1 LLVSDLFDLTGKVVL
16 VTGGNN
22 GIGLGIA
29 EAVAGAGAS
38 VAIWG
43 RNESRNQ
50 EALDAVL
57 TQGGQAIA
65 LGVDVSDELRVV
77 EAFEETLAAFEH
89 VDAVFANAGVGAGNT
104 RFEEMTTDEW
114 RWIFGVNMEGVFWTF
129 REALKHMKP
138 RGSGSLVVT
147 SSVSAD
153 AGFPRGEHYAA
164 TKAGVRALIQG
175 LAVEY
180 GRHGIRAN
188 AIAPGWVV
196 TGMTDGF
203 IEGDRFE
210 SNVKPRIPVGRWGT
224 PEDFAGIAV
233 YLASDASSWHTGD
246 TITIDG
252 GYLQF

>member
-1 LLVSDLFDLTGKVVL
+1 MTDLFDLSGKVAL

-22 GIGLGIA
+22 GIGLGMA
-29 EAVAGAGAS
+29 EALAGAGAT
-38 VAIWG
+38 VVIWG
-43 RNESRNQ
+43 RNEERNA
-50 EALDAVL
+50 EALESVL
-57 TQGGQAIA
+57 AHGGRGLA
-65 LGVDVSDELRVV
+65 LTVDVADEERVV
-77 EAFEETLAAFEH
+77 EAFEETLAAFDR
-89 VDAVFANAGVGAGNT
+89 VDAVFANAGVGALAT
-104 RFEEMTTDEW
+104 RFEEMTTEEW

-129 REALKHMKP
+129 REAVKHMKP

-153 AGFPRGEHYAA
+153 AGFPRGQHYAA
-164 TKAGVRALIQG
+164 TKAGVRAMIQG

-203 IEGDRFE
+203 IEGERFE
-210 SNVKPRIPVGRWGT
+210 ANVKPRIPTGRWGT
-224 PEDFAGIAV
+224 PEDFGGIAV
-233 YLASDASSWHTGD
+233 YLASDASTWHTGD

-252 GYLQF
+252 GYLNF

>member
-1 LLVSDLFDLTGKVVL
+1 MSNVFDLTGKVAL

-22 GIGLGIA
+22 GIGLGMA
-29 EAVAGAGAS
+29 EALAVAGAS

-43 RNESRNQ
+43 RNEDRNAS
-50 EALDAVL
+50 ALAAVL
-57 TQGGQAIA
+57 AHGGEAIS
-65 LGVDVSDELRVV
+65 LTVDVADEARVV
-77 EAFEETLAAFEH
+77 EAFGETVEAFGH
-89 VDAVFANAGVGAGNT
+89 VDSVFANAGVGAGST

-138 RGSGSLVVT
+138 RNEGSLVVT

-153 AGFPRGEHYAA
+153 KGYSRGEHYAA
-164 TKAGVRALIQG
+164 TKAGVRALVQG

-196 TGMTDGF
+196 TGMTDEF
-203 IEGDRFE
+203 IRSDRFE
-210 SNVKPRIPVGRWGT
+210 AKEKPRIPLGRWGT
-224 PEDFAGIAV
+224 PADFAGIAV
-233 YLASDASSWHTGD
+233 YLASDASAWHTGD

-252 GYLQF
+252 GYLQS

>member
-1 LLVSDLFDLTGKVVL
+1 MTDIFDLTGKTAL

-22 GIGLGIA
+22 GIGLGMV
-29 EAVAGAGAS
+29 EALAGAGAS

-43 RNESRNQ
+43 RNAERNES
-50 EALDAVL
+50 AVESIL
-57 TQGGQAIA
+57 ADGGTAVA
-65 LGVDVSDELRVV
+65 FSVDVSSEDAVV
-77 EAFEETLAAFEH
+77 EAFAGTVEVLGH
-89 VDAVFANAGVGAGNT
+89 IDSVFANAGVGAPST
-104 RFEEMTTDEW
+104 RFGDMTTEEW
-114 RWIFGVNMEGVFWTF
+114 RGVFAVNMEGVFWTF
-129 REALKHMKP
+129 REAVNHMKP

-153 AGFPRGEHYAA
+153 LGFPRGEHYAA
-164 TKAGVRALIQG
+164 SKAGVRALIQG

-196 TGMTDGF
+196 TGMTDAFIDSEGF
-203 IEGDRFE
+203 EA
-210 SNVKPRIPVGRWGT
+210 NVKPRIPVGRYGT

-233 YLASDASSWHTGD
+233 YLASDASKWHTGD

-252 GYLQF
+252 GYLKA

>member
-1 LLVSDLFDLTGKVVL
+1 MTDPFDLTGKVAL
-16 VTGGNN
+16 VTGGNG
-22 GIGLGIA
+22 GIGLGMA
-29 EAVAGAGAS
+29 QGLAAAGAS

-43 RNESRNQ
+43 RNEERNAS
-50 EALDAVL
+50 ALEAVL
-57 TQGGQAIA
+57 AHGGEAIA
-65 LGVDVSDELRVV
+65 LRVDVGDEGRVI
-77 EAFEETLAAFEH
+77 EAFEETLAAFDT
-89 VDAVFANAGVGAGNT
+89 VDAVFANAGIGAGST
-104 RFEEMTTDEW
+104 RFEEMTTEEW
-114 RWIFGVNMEGVFWTF
+114 RSIFNVNMEGVFWTF

-138 RGSGSLVVT
+138 RGSGSLIVT

-164 TKAGVRALIQG
+164 TKAGVRAMIQG
-175 LAVEY
+175 IAVEY

-196 TGMTDGF
+196 SGMTDSF
-203 IEGDRFE
+203 IDGDRFE
-210 SNVKPRIPVGRWGT
+210 ANVKPRIPAGRWGR
-224 PEDFAGIAV
+224 PDDFGGIAV

>member
-1 LLVSDLFDLTGKVVL
+1 MSNPFDLSGKVAV

-22 GIGLGIA
+22 GIGRGMA
-29 EAVAGAGAS
+29 EALAQAGAS
-38 VAIWG
+38 VAVWG
-43 RNESRNQ
+43 RNEDRNAETL
-50 EALDAVL
+50 EAIEASGGTGLAL
-57 TQGGQAIA
+57 T
-65 LGVDVSDELRVV
+65 VDVGSEERVV
-77 EAFEETLAAFEH
+77 EAFEETLAAFGQ
-89 VDAVFANAGVGAGNT
+89 VDSVFANAGVGAGAT
-104 RFEEMTTDEW
+104 RFEEMSTEEW
-114 RWIFGVNMEGVFWTF
+114 RWIFNINMEGVFWTF
-129 REALKHMKP
+129 REAVKHMKP

-153 AGFPRGEHYAA
+153 QGFPRGEHYAA
-164 TKAGVRALIQG
+164 SKAGVRAMVQG

-180 GRHGIRAN
+180 GRYGIRAN

-210 SNVKPRIPVGRWGT
+210 ETVKPRIPVGRWGQ
-224 PEDFAGIAV
+224 PDDFAGIAV

-252 GYLQF
+252 GYLRF

>member
-1 LLVSDLFDLTGKVVL
+1 MTDLFDLTGKVAL
-16 VTGGNN
+16 VTGGNG
-22 GIGLGIA
+22 GIGRGMA
-29 EAVAGAGAS
+29 EALAGAGAS

-43 RNESRNQ
+43 RDEERNA
-50 EALDAVL
+50 EALEAVL
-57 TQGGQAIA
+57 AHGGKAIA
-65 LGVDVSDELRVV
+65 LGVDVSDEARVV
-77 EAFEETLAAFEH
+77 EAFAETLSTFDAI
-89 VDAVFANAGVGAGNT
+89 DAVFANAGVGAGST
-104 RFEEMTTDEW
+104 RFEDMTTQEW
-114 RWIFGVNMEGVFWTF
+114 RWIFKVNMEGVFWTF
-129 REALKHMKP
+129 REAVKHMKP
-138 RGSGSLVVT
+138 RRSGSLVVT

-180 GRHGIRAN
+180 GRYGIRAN

-196 TGMTDGF
+196 TGMTDSF
-203 IEGDRFE
+203 IDGERFE
-210 SNVKPRIPVGRWGT
+210 ANVKPRIPAGRWGS
-224 PEDFAGIAV
+224 PDDFGGIAV